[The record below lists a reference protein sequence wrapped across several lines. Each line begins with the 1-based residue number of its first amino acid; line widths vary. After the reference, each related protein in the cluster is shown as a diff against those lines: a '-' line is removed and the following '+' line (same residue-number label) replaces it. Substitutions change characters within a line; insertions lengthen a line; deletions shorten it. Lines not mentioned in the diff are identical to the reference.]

1 MTRKKFVKQLMA
13 MGHDRDHA
21 NAVAYLYRVSGVSY
35 AQALE
40 EYRPEA
46 TMIMAMKNF
55 QRAVRELAESIAIGC
70 AAVCKQ
76 LQAEFGGAFDTLT
89 EAFAALPAGY
99 LRDSTED
106 TMRQLEEV
114 LTNE

>member
-1 MTRKKFVKQLMA
+1 MTRKRFVKQLMA

-21 NAVAYLYRVSGVSY
+21 NAVAYIYRAIGVPY

-46 TMIMAMKNF
+46 TMIMAMRNF

-76 LQAEFGGAFDTLT
+76 LQDEFGGAFETLT
-89 EAFAALPAGY
+89 EAFAALPDGY
-99 LRDSTED
+99 LREHTED